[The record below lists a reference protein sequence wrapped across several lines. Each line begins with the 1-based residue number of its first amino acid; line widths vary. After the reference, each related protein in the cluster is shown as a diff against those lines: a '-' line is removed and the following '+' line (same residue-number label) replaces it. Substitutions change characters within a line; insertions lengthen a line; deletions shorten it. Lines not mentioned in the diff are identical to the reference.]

1 MNIKEMESRIMN
13 LEQQL
18 IALASRPYTQRV
30 EETKS
35 EVNRVGSKEEE
46 DFIQVSSDIV
56 DAAVTMADFIT
67 DLMEDYYLTK
77 KEEQNVDVTVVNVYA
92 IMKIIIKSK
101 KKTDEYCF
109 TKLNMFHYDIDA
121 LTNEQYEELY
131 QLVLKLYTK

>member
-1 MNIKEMESRIMN
+1 MSIKEMESKILN

-18 IALASRPYTQRV
+18 IALASRPYTQRA
-30 EETKS
+30 EEAKS
-35 EVNRVGSKEEE
+35 EATKVGSKEEA
-46 DFIQVSSDIV
+46 DFNQASSEIV

-67 DLMEDYYLTK
+67 DLMEDYYLKKK
-77 KEEQNVDVTVVNVYA
+77 KEENIDVEVVNVYA

-109 TKLNMFHYDIDA
+109 TKLNMFHFDIDA

-131 QLVLKLYTK
+131 QLTIKLYTK